1 MTKSE
6 NIYTFVFWNVLKV
19 VSSDGKK
26 VRRKHLFTERDKE
39 ELQVLDGKLFIH
51 HMDALKFF

>member
-1 MTKSE
+1 M
-6 NIYTFVFWNVLKV
+6 YTFVFWNVLKV

-39 ELQVLDGKLFIH
+39 ELQVLDGKLFLH